1 MDRWDLLMIVTATYI
16 AVVALVRLMTAR
28 RDEVVRVIREEIER
42 QQAEEAK
49 QEAERD
55 AA

>member
-1 MDRWDLLMIVTATYI
+1 MDRWDLLMIATAAYV

-42 QQAEEAK
+42 QQAEQANLEAD
-49 QEAERD
+49 RD